1 MKRFVLSAL
10 ILCFSL
16 HLIASVPFV
25 VSGLQTGDKA
35 VVSIS
40 SNEYLSTLEIT
51 SNGEYYFEDVPS
63 GTHSLKLEAS
73 GYNLPMAK
81 TIVILDDGS
90 VQPAVAIELAVTKM
104 SDNADEWTHTWKQ
117 DGSVSGYVTTSYVNN
132 PPEITFLGK
141 KIVPS
146 DVPSFTYLQDKY
158 NILLANDMKSWTQE
172 YAYRLL
178 ETLKTIPCDKFEWVS
193 KFSLTDELL
202 ENDIVV
208 DKQDGGY
215 EVRISSAAFYYANPL
230 LVDLEGVR
238 GRFFSKRLHHALVNF
253 CTDFG
258 RDE

>member
-90 VQPAVAIELAVTKM
+90 VQPAVAIELAVT
-104 SDNADEWTHTWKQ
+104 DLAERY
-117 DGSVSGYVTTSYVNN
+117 GIYVWGK
-132 PPEITFLGK
+132 PAEEMPE
-141 KIVPS
+141 
-146 DVPSFTYLQDKY
+146 
-158 NILLANDMKSWTQE
+158 M
-172 YAYRLL
+172 
-178 ETLKTIPCDKFEWVS
+178 
-193 KFSLTDELL
+193 DELTGM
-202 ENDIVV
+202 
-208 DKQDGGY
+208 Q
-215 EVRISSAAFYYANPL
+215 ISFLDVLSMQSLCRQPMAA
-230 LVDLEGVR
+230 
-238 GRFFSKRLHHALVNF
+238 
-253 CTDFG
+253 
-258 RDE
+258 